1 MATISAAPYLS
12 LLGEQNTELKSYALT
27 SLNELANQLWAE
39 IANNISEIEELYEDE
54 SFPKRN
60 LAALLASKV
69 YYNLGDY
76 DSSVKYSLYSGT
88 EFDVNEKSE
97 FVETI
102 VSKCIESYISLSQA
116 KYAKPSIKI
125 DEQLTSIF
133 ERMLEKCAKGGELK
147 LALGIALESY
157 RLDIVQDLIHEQLK
171 NAQSEES
178 VMNSINYVLT
188 CATNAIENIDFRTE
202 SLNMLA
208 RLLLSLNNPDYF
220 TITKIVVQLN
230 DYKLVH
236 TILKSLLEKGKSDN
250 DNSLV
255 AFQISFDLVTVA
267 TQELLSKTLETLES
281 DVSIDQNDK
290 STIKIFQY

>member
-102 VSKCIESYISLSQA
+102 V
-116 KYAKPSIKI
+116 
-125 DEQLTSIF
+125 
-133 ERMLEKCAKGGELK
+133 
-147 LALGIALESY
+147 
-157 RLDIVQDLIHEQLK
+157 
-171 NAQSEES
+171 
-178 VMNSINYVLT
+178 
-188 CATNAIENIDFRTE
+188 
-202 SLNMLA
+202 
-208 RLLLSLNNPDYF
+208 LL
-220 TITKIVVQLN
+220 
-230 DYKLVH
+230 
-236 TILKSLLEKGKSDN
+236 
-250 DNSLV
+250 
-255 AFQISFDLVTVA
+255 
-267 TQELLSKTLETLES
+267 
-281 DVSIDQNDK
+281 
-290 STIKIFQY
+290 